1 MQVSPLATTV
11 LPSMSDVLAETKL
24 SPERGDPL
32 DRVML
37 STPRG
42 HHGMTVLES
51 GGEADGLELRHAA
64 TSPDTASPNAA
75 ASAMAS
81 HHL

>member
-1 MQVSPLATTV
+1 
-11 LPSMSDVLAETKL
+11 MSDVLAETKL

-42 HHGMTVLES
+42 HHRGMTVLES
-51 GGEADGLELRHAA
+51 GGEADGLVLPHAA
-64 TSPDTASPNAA
+64 ALSPDTASPNAA
-75 ASAMAS
+75 ASAMARR
-81 HHL
+81 HF

>member
-1 MQVSPLATTV
+1 
-11 LPSMSDVLAETKL
+11 MSDVLAETKL

-42 HHGMTVLES
+42 HHGHRGMAVLES
-51 GGEADGLELRHAA
+51 GGEADGLVLPHAA
-64 TSPDTASPNAA
+64 LSPDTASPNAA

-81 HHL
+81 RHL

>member
-1 MQVSPLATTV
+1 
-11 LPSMSDVLAETKL
+11 MSDVLAGTKL

-42 HHGMTVLES
+42 HHGHHGMAVLES
-51 GGEADGLELRHAA
+51 GGEADGQELRHAA
-64 TSPDTASPNAA
+64 LSPDTASPNAA

-81 HHL
+81 RHL

>member
-1 MQVSPLATTV
+1 
-11 LPSMSDVLAETKL
+11 MSDVLAETKL

-42 HHGMTVLES
+42 HHRGMTVLES
-51 GGEADGLELRHAA
+51 GGEADGLVLPHAA

-81 HHL
+81 RHF

>member
-1 MQVSPLATTV
+1 
-11 LPSMSDVLAETKL
+11 MSDVLAETKL

-42 HHGMTVLES
+42 HHGMTVL
-51 GGEADGLELRHAA
+51 
-64 TSPDTASPNAA
+64 
-75 ASAMAS
+75 
-81 HHL
+81 